1 MNSVQ
6 IHLRVIALF
15 QVTYET
21 ISSYLKANNNSLTF
35 YLRLSFKLWEELD
48 VQRTKIFFRFPIY
61 YSLIPS
67 QFLMNEIKI
76 QILNSEIRV

>member
-35 YLRLSFKLWEELD
+35 YLRLSFKLWKELD
-48 VQRTKIFFRFPIY
+48 IQKYFLGFLYTIALFH
-61 YSLIPS
+61 PS
-67 QFLMNEIKI
+67 F
-76 QILNSEIRV
+76 